1 MPSAPGSMRLCSA
14 GCEHPAKTEQEPK
27 QRIFLKKMPSV
38 WESLKERG
46 VDVARL
52 GAEWSQLT
60 KTLSFGNR
68 TSPVVLTNYLDV
80 SAQLGPLAPTTCP
93 LLFLLGLRLS
103 LPFLSTSQNSHFTA
117 GKPEAQRA
125 GRSPEAGSEIHS
137 LYDSSESSSYV
148 ENGTEFTIHYGSGK
162 VKGFLSQDLVTV
174 GGITVTQTFGE
185 VTELPLIPFMLAKFD
200 GVLGM
205 GFPAQAIEGV
215 TPVFDHILSQRV
227 LKEDVF
233 SVYYSRNSHLLGG
246 EIVLGGS
253 DPQYY
258 QENFHYVSVSKTGS
272 WQIRM
277 KGVSV
282 RSTTL
287 LCEEGCMVVVDTG
300 ASYISGPTSSLR
312 LLMET
317 LGAKELSTDEYVVN
331 CNQVPTLPDISF
343 HLGGRAYT
351 LTSADYVLQDP
362 YNSDDLCTLALHG
375 LDVPPP
381 TGPVWVLGA
390 SFIRKF
396 YTEFDRRNNR
406 IGFALA
412 R

>member
-1 MPSAPGSMRLCSA
+1 MDRGSRLPLWGLLLALWGSCTFSLHMDA
-14 GCEHPAKTEQEPK
+14 GTFP
-27 QRIFLKKMPSV
+27 RIFLKKMPSV
-38 WESLKERG
+38 RESLKERG
-46 VDVARL
+46 VDVTRL
-52 GAEWSQLT
+52 RHKGSQFSER
-60 KTLSFGNR
+60 LSFSNS
-68 TSPVVLTNYLDV
+68 TSPVVLTNYLDTQYYGEIGIGTPPQTFKV
-80 SAQLGPLAPTTCP
+80 IFDTGSANLWVPSTKCSPLY
-93 LLFLLGLRLS
+93 
-103 LPFLSTSQNSHFTA
+103 TA
-117 GKPEAQRA
+117 C
-125 GRSPEAGSEIHS
+125 EIHS

-162 VKGFLSQDLVTV
+162 VKGFLSQDTVTV

-185 VTELPLIPFMLAKFD
+185 VTELPLMPFMLAKFD

-205 GFPAQAIEGV
+205 GFPAQAVEGV

-258 QENFHYVSVSKTGS
+258 QGNFHYVSISKTGS
-272 WQIRM
+272 WQIKM

-282 RSTTL
+282 RSATL
-287 LCEEGCMVVVDTG
+287 LCEEGCMAVVDTG

-331 CNQVPTLPDISF
+331 CNQVATLPDISF

-362 YNSDDLCTLALHG
+362 YSNDDLCTLALHG

-412 R
+412 H

>member
-1 MPSAPGSMRLCSA
+1 MNQRSRMPRWGLLLVLWGSYAFGL
-14 GCEHPAKTEQEPK
+14 PADTGAFR
-27 QRIFLKKMPSV
+27 RIFLRKMPSV
-38 WESLKERG
+38 RESLRERG
-46 VDVARL
+46 VDVSRI
-52 GAEWSQLT
+52 GAEWSQFT
-60 KTLSFGNR
+60 KRLSRDNS
-68 TSPVVLTNYLDV
+68 TSPVVLTNYLDTQYYGEIGIGTPPQTFKV
-80 SAQLGPLAPTTCP
+80 IFDTGSANLWVPSTKCSPLYAAC
-93 LLFLLGLRLS
+93 
-103 LPFLSTSQNSHFTA
+103 
-117 GKPEAQRA
+117 
-125 GRSPEAGSEIHS
+125 EIHS
-137 LYDSSESSSYV
+137 LYDSSESSSYM
-148 ENGTEFTIHYGSGK
+148 ENGTEFTIRYGSGK
-162 VKGFLSQDLVTV
+162 VKGFLSQDMVTV
-174 GGITVTQTFGE
+174 GGITVTQTFAE

-205 GFPAQAIEGV
+205 GFPAQAVGGV

-233 SVYYSRNSHLLGG
+233 SVYYSRNSKNSHLLGG

-258 QENFHYVSVSKTGS
+258 QGNFHYVSVSKTDS
-272 WQIRM
+272 WQIKM

-282 RSTTL
+282 RSATL

-317 LGAKELSTDEYVVN
+317 LGAKELSSDEYVVN

-362 YNSDDLCTLALHG
+362 YSNDDLCTLALHG

-396 YTEFDRRNNR
+396 YTEFDRHNNR

>member
-1 MPSAPGSMRLCSA
+1 MDQGSRMPRWGLLLVLCGSCTFGL
-14 GCEHPAKTEQEPK
+14 PADSGAFR
-27 QRIFLKKMPSV
+27 RIFLQKMPSIR
-38 WESLKERG
+38 ESLKERG

-52 GAEWSQLT
+52 GAEWSQFT
-60 KTLSFGNR
+60 KRFSFGNS
-68 TSPVVLTNYLDV
+68 TSPVVLTNYLDTQYYGEIGIGTPPQTFKV
-80 SAQLGPLAPTTCP
+80 IFDTGSANLWVPSTKCSPLY
-93 LLFLLGLRLS
+93 
-103 LPFLSTSQNSHFTA
+103 TA
-117 GKPEAQRA
+117 C
-125 GRSPEAGSEIHS
+125 EIHS
-137 LYDSSESSSYV
+137 LYDSSESSSYM
-148 ENGTEFTIHYGSGK
+148 ENGTAFTIHYGSGK
-162 VKGFLSQDLVTV
+162 VKGFLSQDEVTV

-200 GVLGM
+200 GILGM
-205 GFPAQAIEGV
+205 GFPAQAVGGV
-215 TPVFDHILSQRV
+215 TPVFDHILSQGV

-233 SVYYSRNSHLLGG
+233 SVYYSRNSKNSHLLGG
-246 EIVLGGS
+246 EVVLGGS

-258 QENFHYVSVSKTGS
+258 QGNFHYVSVSKTGS
-272 WQIRM
+272 WQIKM

-282 RSTTL
+282 RSATVV
-287 LCEEGCMVVVDTG
+287 CEEGCMVVVDTG

-317 LGAKELSTDEYVVN
+317 LGAKELSTNEYVVN
-331 CNQVPTLPDISF
+331 CKQVPTLPDISF

-351 LTSADYVLQDP
+351 LTSADYVLKDP
-362 YNSDDLCTLALHG
+362 YGNDGLCTLALHG

-396 YTEFDRRNNR
+396 YTEFDRHNNR

>member
-1 MPSAPGSMRLCSA
+1 MDVQSKVAHWGLLLVLWSYCTL
-14 GCEHPAKTEQEPK
+14 GLPAESGTFR
-27 QRIFLKKMPSV
+27 RIFLKKMPSV
-38 WESLKERG
+38 RESLKDRG
-46 VDVARL
+46 VDMARL
-52 GAEWSQLT
+52 SEEWNQFT
-60 KTLSFGNR
+60 KKVSLSNG
-68 TSPVVLTNYLDV
+68 TSPMILTNYLDTQYYGEV
-80 SAQLGPLAPTTCP
+80 GIGTPPQTFKVIFDTGSANLWVPSSKCSPLYMACETHN
-93 LLFLLGLRLS
+93 R
-103 LPFLSTSQNSHFTA
+103 
-117 GKPEAQRA
+117 
-125 GRSPEAGSEIHS
+125 
-137 LYDSSESSSYV
+137 YDSSESSSYV
-148 ENGTEFTIHYGSGK
+148 ENGSEFNINYGSGK
-162 VKGFLSQDLVTV
+162 VRGFLSQDVVTM

-185 VTELPLIPFMLAKFD
+185 VTELPVMPFMMAKFD

-205 GFPAQAIEGV
+205 GFPAQAVSGV
-215 TPVFDHILSQRV
+215 TPVFDNIVSQGV

-258 QENFHYVSVSKTGS
+258 QGNFHYVSLSRSGF
-272 WQIRM
+272 WQIKM

-282 RSTTL
+282 SSTTL
-287 LCEEGCMVVVDTG
+287 FCEEGCMAVVDTG
-300 ASYISGPTSSLR
+300 ASFITGPTSSLK

-317 LGAKELSTDEYVVN
+317 LGAKELGSNEYVVN

-351 LTSADYVLQDP
+351 LTSGDYVLQDLDS
-362 YNSDDLCTLALHG
+362 NDEDLCTLAIHG

-381 TGPVWVLGA
+381 TGPLWVLGA

-412 R
+412 L

>member
-1 MPSAPGSMRLCSA
+1 MDRWSSMPCWGLLLVLWGSCTFGL
-14 GCEHPAKTEQEPK
+14 PADTGAFS
-27 QRIFLKKMPSV
+27 RIFLKKMPSIR
-38 WESLKERG
+38 ESLKERG
-46 VDVARL
+46 VDMARL
-52 GAEWSQLT
+52 GAEWSQFS
-60 KTLSFGNR
+60 KRLSFGNR
-68 TSPVVLTNYLDV
+68 TSPVVLTNYLDTQYYGEIGIGTPPQTFKV
-80 SAQLGPLAPTTCP
+80 IFDTGSANLWVPSTKCSPLY
-93 LLFLLGLRLS
+93 
-103 LPFLSTSQNSHFTA
+103 TA
-117 GKPEAQRA
+117 C
-125 GRSPEAGSEIHS
+125 EIHS

-174 GGITVTQTFGE
+174 GGFTVTQTFGE

-205 GFPAQAIEGV
+205 GFPAQAVGGV
-215 TPVFDHILSQRV
+215 TPVFDHILSQKV

-233 SVYYSRNSHLLGG
+233 SVYYSRNSKNSQLLGG

-258 QENFHYVSVSKTGS
+258 QDSFHYVSISKTGS
-272 WQIRM
+272 WQIKM

-282 RSTTL
+282 RSATL

-362 YNSDDLCTLALHG
+362 YNNDDLCTLALHG

>member
-1 MPSAPGSMRLCSA
+1 
-14 GCEHPAKTEQEPK
+14 
-27 QRIFLKKMPSV
+27 MPSV
-38 WESLKERG
+38 RESLKERG
-46 VDVARL
+46 VDMAQL

-68 TSPVVLTNYLDV
+68 TSPVVLTNYLDTQYYGEIGIGTPPQTFKV
-80 SAQLGPLAPTTCP
+80 IFDTGSANLWVPSTKCSPLY
-93 LLFLLGLRLS
+93 
-103 LPFLSTSQNSHFTA
+103 TA
-117 GKPEAQRA
+117 C
-125 GRSPEAGSEIHS
+125 EIHS
-137 LYDSSESSSYV
+137 LYDSLESSSYV
-148 ENGTEFTIHYGSGK
+148 ENGTEFTIYYGSGK

-185 VTELPLIPFMLAKFD
+185 VTELPLRPFMLAKFD

-205 GFPAQAIEGV
+205 GFPAQAVGGV
-215 TPVFDHILSQRV
+215 TPVFDHILAQRV
-227 LKEDVF
+227 LTEDVF
-233 SVYYSRNSHLLGG
+233 SVYYSR
-246 EIVLGGS
+246 
-253 DPQYY
+253 
-258 QENFHYVSVSKTGS
+258 
-272 WQIRM
+272 
-277 KGVSV
+277 VSV

-312 LLMET
+312 LLMEA
-317 LGAKELSTDEYVVN
+317 LGAKELSIDEYVVN
-331 CNQVPTLPDISF
+331 CNQMPTLPDISF
-343 HLGGRAYT
+343 HLGGKAYT

-362 YNSDDLCTLALHG
+362 YNNDDLCTLALHG
-375 LDVPPP
+375 MDIPPP

-390 SFIRKF
+390 TFIRKF

>member
-1 MPSAPGSMRLCSA
+1 MPRWGLLLVLWSSYTFSL
-14 GCEHPAKTEQEPK
+14 PADTNAF
-27 QRIFLKKMPSV
+27 QRILLKKMPSV
-38 WESLKERG
+38 RDILKERG
-46 VDVARL
+46 VDMARL
-52 GAEWSQLT
+52 GAEWSQFA
-60 KTLSFGNR
+60 KRLSLGNG
-68 TSPVVLTNYLDV
+68 TMPVVLTNYLDTQYYGEV
-80 SAQLGPLAPTTCP
+80 GIGTPPQVFKVIFDTGSANLWVPSTKCSPLY
-93 LLFLLGLRLS
+93 
-103 LPFLSTSQNSHFTA
+103 TA
-117 GKPEAQRA
+117 C
-125 GRSPEAGSEIHS
+125 EIHN
-137 LYDSSESSSYV
+137 LYNSAESSSYL

-162 VKGFLSQDLVTV
+162 VKGFLSQDIVTV
-174 GGITVTQTFGE
+174 GEIMVTQTFGE

-205 GFPAQAIEGV
+205 GFPAQAVGGV

-258 QENFHYVSVSKTGS
+258 QGNFHYVSISKTGS
-272 WQIRM
+272 WQITM

-282 RSTTL
+282 GSATL
-287 LCEEGCMVVVDTG
+287 LCEEGCMAVVDTG

-312 LLMET
+312 LLMDA
-317 LGAKELSTDEYVVN
+317 LGAKEQSSDEYVVN
-331 CNQVPTLPDISF
+331 CNQVPMLPDVSF

-351 LTSADYVLQDP
+351 LTSTDYVLQDP
-362 YNSDDLCTLALHG
+362 YSHDDLCTLALHG
-375 LDVPPP
+375 LDIPPP

-396 YTEFDRRNNR
+396 YTEFDRHNNR

>member
-1 MPSAPGSMRLCSA
+1 MNQRSRMPRWGLLLVLWGSYAFGL
-14 GCEHPAKTEQEPK
+14 PADTGAFR
-27 QRIFLKKMPSV
+27 RIFLRKMPSV
-38 WESLKERG
+38 RESLRERG
-46 VDVARL
+46 VDVSRI
-52 GAEWSQLT
+52 GAEWSQFT
-60 KTLSFGNR
+60 KRLSRDNS
-68 TSPVVLTNYLDV
+68 TSPVVLTNYLDTQYYGEIGIGTPPQTFKV
-80 SAQLGPLAPTTCP
+80 IFDTGSANLWVPSTKCSPLYAAC
-93 LLFLLGLRLS
+93 
-103 LPFLSTSQNSHFTA
+103 
-117 GKPEAQRA
+117 
-125 GRSPEAGSEIHS
+125 EIHS
-137 LYDSSESSSYV
+137 LYDSSESSSYM
-148 ENGTEFTIHYGSGK
+148 ENGTEFTIRYGSGK
-162 VKGFLSQDLVTV
+162 VKGFLSQDMVTV
-174 GGITVTQTFGE
+174 GGITVTQTFAE

-205 GFPAQAIEGV
+205 GFPAQAVGGV

-233 SVYYSRNSHLLGG
+233 SVYYSR
-246 EIVLGGS
+246 
-253 DPQYY
+253 
-258 QENFHYVSVSKTGS
+258 
-272 WQIRM
+272 
-277 KGVSV
+277 VSV
-282 RSTTL
+282 RSATL

-317 LGAKELSTDEYVVN
+317 LGAKELSSDEYVVN

-362 YNSDDLCTLALHG
+362 YSNDDLCTLALHG

-396 YTEFDRRNNR
+396 YTEFDRHNNR

>member
-1 MPSAPGSMRLCSA
+1 MPLWGLLLALWGCSTFSL
-14 GCEHPAKTEQEPK
+14 PADTAAFR
-27 QRIFLKKMPSV
+27 RIFLKKMPSV
-38 WESLKERG
+38 RESLKERG
-46 VDVARL
+46 VDMAQL

-68 TSPVVLTNYLDV
+68 TSPVVLTNYLDTQYYGEIGIGTPPQTFKV
-80 SAQLGPLAPTTCP
+80 IFDTGSANLWVPSTKCSPLY
-93 LLFLLGLRLS
+93 
-103 LPFLSTSQNSHFTA
+103 TA
-117 GKPEAQRA
+117 C
-125 GRSPEAGSEIHS
+125 EIHS
-137 LYDSSESSSYV
+137 LYDSLESSSYV
-148 ENGTEFTIHYGSGK
+148 ENGTEFTIYYGSGN

-185 VTELPLIPFMLAKFD
+185 VTELPLRPFMLAKFD

-205 GFPAQAIEGV
+205 GFPAQAVGGV
-215 TPVFDHILSQRV
+215 TPVFDHILAQRV
-227 LKEDVF
+227 LTEDVF

-258 QENFHYVSVSKTGS
+258 QENFHYVSISKPGS

-312 LLMET
+312 LLMEA
-317 LGAKELSTDEYVVN
+317 LGAKELSIDEYVVN
-331 CNQVPTLPDISF
+331 CNQMPTLPDISF
-343 HLGGRAYT
+343 HLGGKAYT

-362 YNSDDLCTLALHG
+362 YNNDDLCTLALHG
-375 LDVPPP
+375 MDIPPP

-390 SFIRKF
+390 TFIRKF

>member
-1 MPSAPGSMRLCSA
+1 MPRWGLLLVLWGSCTFGL
-14 GCEHPAKTEQEPK
+14 PADTGAFR
-27 QRIFLKKMPSV
+27 RIFLKKMPSV

-68 TSPVVLTNYLDV
+68 TSPVVLTNYLDTQYYGEIGIGTPPQTFKV
-80 SAQLGPLAPTTCP
+80 IFDTGSANLWVPSTKCSPLY
-93 LLFLLGLRLS
+93 
-103 LPFLSTSQNSHFTA
+103 TA
-117 GKPEAQRA
+117 C
-125 GRSPEAGSEIHS
+125 EIHS

-205 GFPAQAIEGV
+205 GFPAQAIGGV

-233 SVYYSRNSHLLGG
+233 SVYYSRNSKNSHLLGG

-287 LCEEGCMVVVDTG
+287 LCEEGCMAVVDTG

-390 SFIRKF
+390 CFIRKF

>member
-1 MPSAPGSMRLCSA
+1 MDRWSRIPCWGLLLVLWSSCTFGR
-14 GCEHPAKTEQEPK
+14 PADIGALR
-27 QRIFLKKMPSV
+27 RIFLKKMPSV
-38 WESLKERG
+38 RESLKERG

-52 GAEWSQLT
+52 WADRSQFP
-60 KTLSFGNR
+60 KRLSSNS
-68 TSPVVLTNYLDV
+68 TSPVVLTNYLDTQYYGEIGIGTPPQTFKV
-80 SAQLGPLAPTTCP
+80 IFDTGSANLWVPSTKCSPLY
-93 LLFLLGLRLS
+93 
-103 LPFLSTSQNSHFTA
+103 TA
-117 GKPEAQRA
+117 C
-125 GRSPEAGSEIHS
+125 EIHS

-148 ENGTEFTIHYGSGK
+148 ENGTEFTIRYGSGK
-162 VKGFLSQDLVTV
+162 VKGFLSQDMVTV

-205 GFPAQAIEGV
+205 GFPAQAIGGV

-258 QENFHYVSVSKTGS
+258 QGNFHYVSISKTGS
-272 WQIRM
+272 WQIKM

-282 RSTTL
+282 RSATL

-317 LGAKELSTDEYVVN
+317 LGAEELSTDEYVVN

-362 YNSDDLCTLALHG
+362 YNNDDLCTLALHG

-412 R
+412 H

>member
-1 MPSAPGSMRLCSA
+1 
-14 GCEHPAKTEQEPK
+14 
-27 QRIFLKKMPSV
+27 MPSV
-38 WESLKERG
+38 RESLKERG

-52 GAEWSQLT
+52 RAAGSQLSGRPPFT
-60 KTLSFGNR
+60 NSTA
-68 TSPVVLTNYLDV
+68 PVVLTNYLDTQYYGEIDIGTPPQTFKV
-80 SAQLGPLAPTTCP
+80 IFDTGSANLWVPSTKCSPLY
-93 LLFLLGLRLS
+93 
-103 LPFLSTSQNSHFTA
+103 TA
-117 GKPEAQRA
+117 C
-125 GRSPEAGSEIHS
+125 EIHS
-137 LYDSSESSSYV
+137 LYDSLESSTYM

-162 VKGFLSQDLVTV
+162 VNGFLSQDTVTV

-205 GFPAQAIEGV
+205 GFPAQAVAGV

-233 SVYYSRNSHLLGG
+233 SVYYSRWAWNSHFLGG

-258 QENFHYVSVSKTGS
+258 QGNFHYVSISKTGS
-272 WQIRM
+272 WQIKM

-282 RSTTL
+282 RSSTL
-287 LCEEGCMVVVDTG
+287 LCEEGCMAVVDTG

-317 LGAKELSTDEYVVN
+317 LGAKELSTDEYVVS
-331 CNQVPTLPDISF
+331 CYQVPTLPDISF

-362 YNSDDLCTLALHG
+362 YSNDDLCTLALHG
-375 LDVPPP
+375 LDIPPP

-412 R
+412 H